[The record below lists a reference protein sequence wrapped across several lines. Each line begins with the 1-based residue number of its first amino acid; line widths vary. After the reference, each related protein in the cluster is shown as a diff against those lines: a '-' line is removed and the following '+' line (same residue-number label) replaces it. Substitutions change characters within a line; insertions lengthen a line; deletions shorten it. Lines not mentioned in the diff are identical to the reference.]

1 MLSLCPSACCLQIAI
16 TCLFPLAK
24 ILLKEHF
31 MTPGLFHFQN
41 DIIILSRCLLVIL
54 PSPYSCRIP
63 PPANLMPSLRE
74 FRRQSYNY
82 TNYMN
87 AATCWYF
94 GERGK
99 LVSKDWTLFHKLFT
113 TQTWPFLCLLSCI
126 ESSSLA
132 ANGRTKKSW
141 VDHLFS

>member
-1 MLSLCPSACCLQIAI
+1 MLSCVLLLVVCKLQL

-24 ILLKEHF
+24 TFVEKTLHDTRFVSLPKWYYNIVPMPFSHIAL
-31 MTPGLFHFQN
+31 TLF
-41 DIIILSRCLLVIL
+41 LSR
-54 PSPYSCRIP
+54 PS
-63 PPANLMPSLRE
+63 PANLTPSLRE

-82 TNYMN
+82 TNCMN
-87 AATCWYF
+87 AATCWYLR
-94 GERGK
+94 ERGK

-113 TQTWPFLCLLSCI
+113 TQTWPCLCLLSCI

-141 VDHLFS
+141 VGHLFS